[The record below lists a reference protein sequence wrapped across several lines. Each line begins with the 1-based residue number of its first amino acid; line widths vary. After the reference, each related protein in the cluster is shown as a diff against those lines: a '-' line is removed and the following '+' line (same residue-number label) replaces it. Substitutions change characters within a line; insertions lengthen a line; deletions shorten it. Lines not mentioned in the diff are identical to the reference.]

1 MRLSVKGF
9 SYACALLWGGC
20 ILFVGLIHLARPEYG
35 TQFLAGMSSVYPW
48 FHSAGT
54 IGNALL
60 GTVEG
65 FIDGLVGGA
74 LFAWLY
80 NLAAKPSAA

>member
-9 SYACALLWGGC
+9 SIACALSWAGC
-20 ILFVGLIHLARPEYG
+20 ILFVELVHLARPEYG

-54 IGNALL
+54 IGNAL
-60 GTVEG
+60 TVEG
-65 FIDGLVGGA
+65 FIDGLLGGA